1 MGGARKKCRK
11 RGGGGGKEAGSLSAG
26 GGKGVG
32 GWGWGG
38 WGGAWG
44 LNGERYLDFQVLAS
58 PEAILALPVAV
69 AEELDMLQGVPG
81 CQRVAQVGEG
91 APYHALLL
99 QPVRFQEPA
108 GTGFRQLSN
117 PTPSVKPHG
126 PTGGRQDAP

>member
-1 MGGARKKCRK
+1 VGQERSAEKGEGVEGKRRALCPQEGGKVS
-11 RGGGGGKEAGSLSAG
+11 GGGGGG
-26 GGKGVG
+26 GG
-32 GWGWGG
+32 
-38 WGGAWG
+38 GGAWG